1 MNRQDCLGLLAP
13 KITEEL
19 VITNLGGV
27 AREWYRLKER
37 DGNLYQAYLGHATA
51 LGLGLALA
59 LPHRKVVSLDGDG
72 SMLFDLTILP
82 AIAEQS
88 PANFIVIV
96 LDNEAYEAPGGLPT
110 FTAGATDLSGM
121 AREAGIQNTMTVR
134 QLSEFQEAIDEAF
147 DTKQTSFITAKVEL
161 STQRIPYTS
170 MMGIENRFRFI
181 RHIEKTENIQV
192 IQPPTKVLPQDKMIR
207 GI

>member
-13 KITEEL
+13 KITDEL

-37 DGNLYQAYLGHATA
+37 DGNLYQAYLGHSTA

-59 LPHRKVVSLDGDG
+59 LPHRRVVSLDGDG

-82 AIAEQS
+82 AIAEQN
-88 PANFIVIV
+88 PINFIVIV

-121 AREAGIQNTMTVR
+121 AREAGIQNTKTAR

-147 DTKQTSFITAKVEL
+147 DAKQTSFITAKVEL

-192 IQPPTKVLPQDKMIR
+192 IKPPTKVLPQDKMIR